1 MANISTRKLK
11 NKRISSKKIQLS
23 EVSEKQIEWLTEFL
37 RDLGVG
43 FIGGALL
50 AGLIDELQWL
60 IVILLLLIAMT
71 LCYISY
77 KFASNN

>member
-11 NKRISSKKIQLS
+11 NKRLSSKKIQLS

>member
-1 MANISTRKLK
+1 MGDNSIRESNHKKVLLKKL
-11 NKRISSKKIQLS
+11 QFS
-23 EVSEKQIEWLTEFL
+23 EVSDQQIEWLIEFL

-50 AGLIDELQWL
+50 AGLIDELNWL
-60 IVILLLLIAMT
+60 MVTLLLFIAMT

-77 KFASNN
+77 KFASSN